1 MVLPYLFFMF
11 FCAIMPLIS
20 AFQEVR
26 RPAAINPAGGFY
38 TLIKVLKDF
47 RLEPALINTFF
58 LLAIC
63 VPVILISV
71 LLLALLLD
79 SVEMKGNGVI
89 LLLIP
94 ALIPTAAMVAFWLER
109 VGTNV
114 LWTQTNIRWLI
125 GAVFLSTI
133 IGTWIVI
140 QYGALTAI
148 PPELLEAAVI
158 DGCNRFQ
165 LAIRLKLPY
174 IARYIG
180 YMVIVV
186 IVNAIQIFTEPEY
199 LKSTKVTTDWSINQV
214 AYSYAFNFG
223 DFAGGTAVSFYI
235 LIPNILLA
243 FLFVYFSGFH
253 ERKKS
258 K

>member
-1 MVLPYLFFMF
+1 MF
-11 FCAIMPLIS
+11 FCAIMPLVS

-26 RPAAINPAGGFY
+26 RPAAINPDGGFY

-47 RLEPALINTFF
+47 RLEPALINTLF

-63 VPVILISV
+63 VPIIWISV
-71 LLLALLLD
+71 LILALLLD

-89 LLLIP
+89 RLLLLIP
-94 ALIPTAAMVAFWLER
+94 ALIPTAAMVVFWLER
-109 VGTNV
+109 VGTDV

-125 GAVFLSTI
+125 GAIFLSTI

-158 DGCNRFQ
+158 DGCNRLQ

-174 IARYIG
+174 IARYIA

-199 LKSTKVTTDWSINQV
+199 LKSTKVATDWSINQV

-223 DFAGGTAVSFYI
+223 DFAGGTAISFYI

-243 FLFVYFSGFH
+243 FLFVYFSGFL